1 MEHDHSN
8 LKPRISNMAV
18 LGESTAKVDQ
28 CSLPMEP
35 AAAPARTSPQKPP
48 PEKKLVAKITQA
60 PSVIADQH
68 QGSKSDFGGEVD
80 VEQAIELSGCSLD
93 YYELEECLGE
103 HDRDWR
109 KCQKQV

>member
-1 MEHDHSN
+1 
-8 LKPRISNMAV
+8 
-18 LGESTAKVDQ
+18 
-28 CSLPMEP
+28 
-35 AAAPARTSPQKPP
+35 
-48 PEKKLVAKITQA
+48 AKITQA